1 MKKNSDKLKKIEKI
15 FSNHFKIK
23 KIKLSTDLSKI
34 RNWDSLKHLEL
45 IMLLEKEFR
54 VKFSIKN
61 NFNLTKISD
70 FIKFI
75 EK

>member
-1 MKKNSDKLKKIEKI
+1 
-15 FSNHFKIK
+15 
-23 KIKLSTDLSKI
+23 
-34 RNWDSLKHLEL
+34 
-45 IMLLEKEFR
+45 MLLEKEFR